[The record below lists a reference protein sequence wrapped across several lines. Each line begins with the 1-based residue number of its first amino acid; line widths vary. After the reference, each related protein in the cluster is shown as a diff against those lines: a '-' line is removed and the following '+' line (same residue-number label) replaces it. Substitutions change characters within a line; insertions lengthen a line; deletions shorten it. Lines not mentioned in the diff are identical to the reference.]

1 MLTVHEA
8 DSANAAR
15 SRFAMPRLTVRH
27 LTSYHY
33 RHPVGFGD
41 HRMMLRPRDTYDQR
55 LIESR
60 LVITPEPV
68 EVRWLQDVFGNAIAV
83 ARFAGRALELQFD
96 SVLVV
101 DQSAEP
107 PLQLDDHAREYPFSY
122 DAEDMPDL
130 ARYIERQMPDPGHLV
145 DRWARTFAGRNAI
158 PTLEMLEAMTLAIRH
173 RFTYKSRHEP
183 GVQEPRTTLRLE
195 TGTCRDFALL
205 MMEAVRSLG
214 LAAKYVTGYLYTRPG
229 RAEHDYARQDSASR
243 GGGNTHAWLQVFL
256 PGAGWVEFD
265 PTNGTVGSAGLVR
278 VAAVRTPAQA
288 VPLAGS
294 WIGAPSDCLGME
306 VSVDVTQSVVAE
318 PSASLARLDKR
329 ER

>member
-1 MLTVHEA
+1 
-8 DSANAAR
+8 
-15 SRFAMPRLTVRH
+15 MPRLTVRH
-27 LTSYHY
+27 LTSYRY

-60 LVITPEPV
+60 LIITPEPV

-130 ARYIERQMPDPGHLV
+130 ARCIERQMPDPGHLV
-145 DRWARTFAGRNAI
+145 DRWARTFAGRSAI

-183 GVQEPRTTLRLE
+183 GVQEPRITLRLE

-214 LAAKYVTGYLYTRPG
+214 LAAKYVTGYLYTRSG
-229 RAEHDYARQDSASR
+229 KAEHDYARQDSACR

-318 PSASLARLDKR
+318 PPASLARLDKR